1 MGMKRTSA
9 VRAVRRST
17 LTPVSCPQVRAGN
30 DNGRLS
36 AQDVALAAIE
46 AEWLQIHRRTFR
58 GRSMRIT
65 VRYVGEL
72 VTEELILAH
81 TGRRVESWRV
91 EVSEP
96 IESVHRFLL
105 PVSH

>member
-9 VRAVRRST
+9 ARAVRRIALS
-17 LTPVSCPQVRAGN
+17 LVSCPRVRAAN
-30 DNGRLS
+30 DNARPT
-36 AQDVALAAIE
+36 AQDIALAAIE
-46 AEWLQIHRRTFR
+46 AEWLQIHRSTFR

-72 VTEELILAH
+72 VTEELVLAH
-81 TGRRVESWRV
+81 TGRRVETWRV

-96 IESVHRFLL
+96 IESVQRFLL
-105 PVSH
+105 PVS